1 MESLPAKTCT
11 QCGELK
17 LLTEYSKN
25 SAAKDKLRAACRIC
39 DAAARSKYRAE
50 NHDEHIAYNLKYY
63 QDNKESERL
72 RKKKWSAD
80 NLEYTT
86 AYSKEYHKKNKEAHN
101 AASREYAKNNRDKYN
116 EADRRRRARK
126 LNDGE
131 AYSVTPYSEL
141 QVLALYG
148 TDCHICNRPVD
159 MSAPRA
165 VGRPGWETGLHIEH
179 VIPLSKGGPDVLENV
194 RPSHGYCNLSKG
206 DRVR

>member
-63 QDNKESERL
+63 QDNKERERL

-80 NLEYTT
+80 NPEY
-86 AYSKEYHKKNKEAHN
+86 AVVYSKEYHKKNKEAHN

-126 LNDGE
+126 LNNGVE
-131 AYSVTPYSEL
+131 VYTEL
-141 QVLALYG
+141 QVLETYG
-148 TDCHICNRPVD
+148 TDCHLC
-159 MSAPRA
+159 
-165 VGRPGWETGLHIEH
+165 GRPIDLNNSRRVGPVGWETGLHIDH
-179 VIPLSKGGPDVLENV
+179 VIPISKGGPDVLDNV
-194 RPSHGYCNLSKG
+194 RPSHGQCNVSKG
-206 DRVR
+206 DRVG